1 MDLTI
6 NLKTEEEKDRYNYIK
21 DLVQRLYPHVAS
33 DTTLGNMSEYLYIYY
48 AIHEKFPDPP
58 AGFEKESAGIQN
70 IQLMEEYHTPADIAD
85 TLKPPEEHSILP
97 TVIDYSETTSS
108 DDEHEE

>member
-21 DLVQRLYPHVAS
+21 DLVQRLYPKVAN

-58 AGFEKESAGIQN
+58 EGCADEPVGLKN
-70 IQLMEEYHTPADIAD
+70 IQLMEEYHTPPDIAD
-85 TLKPPEEHSILP
+85 TLKRPEEP
-97 TVIDYSETTSS
+97 VEP
-108 DDEHEE
+108 EPEPEE